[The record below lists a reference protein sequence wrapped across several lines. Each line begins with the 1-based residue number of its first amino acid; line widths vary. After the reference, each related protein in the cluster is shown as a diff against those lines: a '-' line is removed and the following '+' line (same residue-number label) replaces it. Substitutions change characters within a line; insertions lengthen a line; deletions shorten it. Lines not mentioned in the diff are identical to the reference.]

1 MNSGNA
7 RRLALATSIAGL
19 LTLVG
24 DRAGAVPPAAEALFR
39 DGRRLMAEGKIS
51 EACAQFAASYALEPA
66 SGTLLNL
73 ALCHEKEGKTATA
86 WGEYRAA
93 ASLASEQDRKD
104 RTAAAE
110 ARIAALEQKLAR
122 VTVIAPKDV
131 PDLKVTDDDGGPATL
146 SLGTAVP
153 IDPGV
158 HHLRVSAPG
167 YRVWLTTV
175 EIAAGEQRTVEIA
188 NIEREPAPSP
198 PPIAAPSPGAPPVL
212 VASNG
217 ATTSAPSF
225 WQRPTDFYVA
235 AGGGFLLLSGTVLW
249 GVGYAEF
256 QSAKSACN
264 GGAGCA
270 DYDHRVSV
278 IHTLQGVAIGAWV
291 AGGVAVLASGLH
303 YKFWKAPP
311 KLQVALDPTHRQFGI
326 GYAF

>member
-1 MNSGNA
+1 VNTGNA

-19 LTLVG
+19 LTFSG
-24 DRAGAVPPAAEALFR
+24 ATARAVPPAAEALFR
-39 DGRRLMAEGKIS
+39 DGRRLMAEGKIG

-86 WGEYRAA
+86 WAEYRAA
-93 ASLASEQDRKD
+93 ARLASEQDRKD

-110 ARIAALEQKLAR
+110 QRIAALEQKLAR
-122 VTVIAPKDV
+122 VTVVGPKDV
-131 PDLKVTDDDGGPATL
+131 PDIKVTDEDGGPGAL

-188 NIEREPAPSP
+188 NIEREPAP
-198 PPIAAPSPGAPPVL
+198 APSPAAVSSPRAPPAL
-212 VASNG
+212 AASS
-217 ATTSAPSF
+217 ATTTSAPSF

-235 AGGGFLLLSGTVLW
+235 AGGG
-249 GVGYAEF
+249 
-256 QSAKSACN
+256 
-264 GGAGCA
+264 GG
-270 DYDHRVSV
+270 
-278 IHTLQGVAIGAWV
+278 
-291 AGGVAVLASGLH
+291 
-303 YKFWKAPP
+303 
-311 KLQVALDPTHRQFGI
+311 
-326 GYAF
+326 

>member
-1 MNSGNA
+1 MNRGNVRGVA
-7 RRLALATSIAGL
+7 FGIAVW
-19 LTLVG
+19 LTLAG
-24 DRAGAVPPAAEALFR
+24 ARAGAVPPAAEALFR
-39 DGRRLMAEGKIS
+39 DGRRLMAEGKVS

-93 ASLASEQDRKD
+93 ARLASEQDRKD
-104 RTAAAE
+104 RTVAAE

-122 VTVIAPKDV
+122 VTVVAPMDV
-131 PDLKVTDDDGGPATL
+131 PDLKVTDDDGGPGTL
-146 SLGTAVP
+146 NLATAVP

-167 YRVWLTTV
+167 YRVWVTKV

-198 PPIAAPSPGAPPVL
+198 PPVAVSAPSAPPGL
-212 VASNG
+212 VASNA
-217 ATTSAPSF
+217 ATPSAPSF
-225 WQRPTDFYVA
+225 GQRPANFYVA

-249 GVGYAEF
+249 GIAYAKF

-264 GGAGCA
+264 EGTGCS

-278 IHTLQGVAIGAWV
+278 IQTLQGVAIGAWV

-303 YKFWKAPP
+303 YKFRKAPP
-311 KLQVALDPTHRQFGI
+311 KLQVALDPAHRQFGI
-326 GYAF
+326 SYAF

>member
-1 MNSGNA
+1 VNTGDA
-7 RRLALATSIAGL
+7 RRLAFATSLAGL
-19 LTLVG
+19 LTLAG
-24 DRAGAVPPAAEALFR
+24 ATAGAVPPAAQALFR
-39 DGRRLMAEGKIS
+39 DGRRLMAEGKVS

-93 ASLASEQDRKD
+93 ARLASEQDRRD

-110 ARIAALEQKLAR
+110 ERIAALEPKLAR
-122 VTVIAPKDV
+122 VTVVAPTEV
-131 PDLKVTDDDGGPATL
+131 PDLKVTDDDGGPGAL
-146 SLGTAVP
+146 NLGTAVP

-167 YRVWLTTV
+167 YRVWLTKV

-188 NIEREPAPSP
+188 NIEREPLPSP
-198 PPIAAPSPGAPPVL
+198 APIAVTSPGAPAGL
-212 VASNG
+212 VASN
-217 ATTSAPSF
+217 AAIPSAPSF
-225 WQRPTDFYVA
+225 WQRPADVYVA

-249 GVGYAEF
+249 GVAYGEF
-256 QSAKSACN
+256 HSAKSACN
-264 GGAGCA
+264 DGAGCS

-291 AGGVAVLASGLH
+291 VGGVAVLASGLH
-303 YKFWKAPP
+303 YKFRKAPP
-311 KLQVALDPTHRQFGI
+311 RLQVAVDPGHRQFGI
-326 GYAF
+326 SYAF